1 MSGSAVRST
10 DPSSAAEPAGIAA
23 EPAGTA
29 AERQPQSRGEEATW
43 FWSASLLVAGL
54 TSWLIGLPRVDPD
67 KLTDLGIVA
76 ILPVSIWVALGFVV
90 ASFALALRP
99 VAVRGPLPWL
109 ALVALVLVL
118 HLTPAIAYETLR
130 YSWAWKHIGIID
142 FIARH
147 HALAPQI
154 RFLSVYHNWPGFF
167 ATYALLDNALKL
179 GPLGVAEIARYYPP
193 ILNLLYL
200 AVLPWIFRRLTD
212 DPRLVWSATAFFL
225 IGNWVGQDYFSP
237 QGTAYLFYLG
247 LLALALGPL
256 ARVPQPPAASATT
269 LRARVQRLVHRV
281 SSSQPPTPQIRNGV
295 WVLSMVAAL
304 AAIVAIAITHQL
316 TPLLVIG
323 ALTALTILGRLPVLY
338 CLFAIVAEA
347 LWIFYFAD
355 PFVSKVLA
363 EIVGQVPSLNAD
375 TLSKMAR
382 FDLLS
387 PGQRWVSIASRGL
400 TAVIAVMALLGAAR
414 RLAARRI
421 DGVAALLAIVPLP
434 LLIATS
440 YGGEI
445 IFRLY
450 FYALPFLAF
459 FAGAM
464 FYPTAEKGRS
474 IWTNCA
480 LCLICPIL
488 VLGFLL
494 ANNGKDRQYRFSP
507 QEVMAANWLYSTAL
521 PQSLLVEGSRNYPSQ
536 FRNYE
541 NFNYVPISEE
551 TPEATAEILA
561 DPVAVLGR
569 WLSEAPNGGYIIF
582 TRSQIASLEDLGVVK
597 VGAFETV
604 VAKLIASPRFDLVYS
619 NRDAKVFRLSGAAA
633 HFDRWME

>member
-1 MSGSAVRST
+1 MSGTALRSADTPTAV
-10 DPSSAAEPAGIAA
+10 APAGIAI
-23 EPAGTA
+23 E
-29 AERQPQSRGEEATW
+29 PQSRSQPEGATW
-43 FWSASLLVAGL
+43 LLSATLLLAAL
-54 TSWLIGLPRVDPD
+54 ASWFVGLPTVDPD

-76 ILPVSIWVALGFVV
+76 ILPVPIWIALALVV
-90 ASFALALRP
+90 TSFTLALRP
-99 VAVRGPLPWL
+99 VAVEGPLPWL
-109 ALVALVLVL
+109 ALAVLVLVL

-147 HALAPQI
+147 HALAPQA

-167 ATYALLDNALKL
+167 ATYALLDDAFRL
-179 GPLGVAEIARYYPP
+179 GPLGVAEIARYYPT

-200 AVLPWIFRRLTD
+200 AVLPWIVRRLTD
-212 DPRLVWSATAFFL
+212 DPRLVWTATAFFL

-256 ARVPQPPAASATT
+256 ARVPQLPAPSATGLRGRMQRLLHRASAAQPVAPPAG
-269 LRARVQRLVHRV
+269 
-281 SSSQPPTPQIRNGV
+281 NGV
-295 WVLSMVAAL
+295 WVISMIAAL
-304 AAIVAIAITHQL
+304 VAIAAITVTHQL
-316 TPLLVIG
+316 TPLLTIG
-323 ALTALTILGRLPVLY
+323 ALTALTILGRLPILY
-338 CLFAIVAEA
+338 CLFAIAAEA

-355 PFVSKVLA
+355 PFVSKILA

-382 FDLLS
+382 FELLS

-400 TAVIAVMALLGAAR
+400 TATIAAMALLGGAR
-414 RLAARRI
+414 RLALGRV
-421 DGVAALLAIVPLP
+421 DGVAALLTMVPLP
-434 LLIATS
+434 LLFATS

-459 FAGAM
+459 FAGAV
-464 FYPTAEKGRS
+464 FYPSAQRGRS
-474 IWTNCA
+474 PWINCV
-480 LCLICPIL
+480 LWLICPVLI
-488 VLGFLL
+488 LGFLL

-507 QEVMAANWLYSTAL
+507 LEVMAANWLYSTAP

-551 TPEATAEILA
+551 TPAATAEILA

-569 WLSEAPNGGYIIF
+569 WLGEAPNGGYIIF
-582 TRSQIASLEDLGVVK
+582 THSQIASLEDLGVVQA
-597 VGAFETV
+597 GALETV
-604 VAKLIASPRFDLVYS
+604 IAKLIASPRFDLVYS
-619 NRDAKVFRLSGAAA
+619 NRDAKIFRLSRAAA
-633 HFDRWME
+633 DFSRWME